1 MPQRKG
7 RILKVME
14 LRQLQVEIARLRT
27 LAIVVTHQSPSLGIA
42 LAAAFDALA
51 RECIGA
57 L

>member
-1 MPQRKG
+1 MPQRKQ
-7 RILKVME
+7 RILEVME
-14 LRQLQVEIARLRT
+14 LGRLQVEIARLRT